1 MNVKNTKKR
10 IPAMITAAGLV
21 GMAAVFT
28 LALVTGCASSPKNSG
43 STVELKAKNVSFKSE
58 AGNLSIKNDTTV
70 DVVVFAG
77 KVEKDCVLG
86 GIKKGQER
94 SFDLSKLPGIPNNTS
109 LMIRVA
115 SYETYRGKARITEE
129 DVIYTGLVAY
139 NLGDKNYLTIYR
151 NLDMSRES
159 CFYASNESENYVLE
173 LRLDKPSQG
182 DVLATLAPLETNKRI
197 FLKPKDDGN
206 PYAIYPTWIYIDPN
220 TNEKTAI
227 TSKKEDRRRVNPQP
241 DGKDAYL
248 KPFEGPS
255 VSTGIVYHVAFINVQ
270 NDTNSGIV
278 FQNGPNPL
286 KNQNGIQFT
295 PGGKPND
302 VYEIP
307 SENGDSGQKY
317 TGLSIEFDNFSKM
330 AIAPTT
336 FMPGYKYELV
346 ITEMNGNY
354 EYDIREVG
362 KKSLVED
369 SRIQLFME

>member
-1 MNVKNTKKR
+1 MKKG
-10 IPAMITAAGLV
+10 IIFSVITTALIAVAAMPMYAKKKADKGV
-21 GMAAVFT
+21 VQ
-28 LALVTGCASSPKNSG
+28 
-43 STVELKAKNVSFKSE
+43 LKMKEISFKSE
-58 AGNLSIKNDTTV
+58 PGDLFIKNDTTV

-86 GIKKGQER
+86 SIKKGQER
-94 SFDLSKLPGIPNNTS
+94 SFDLSKLPGIPKSTS

-115 SYETYRGKARITEE
+115 SYETYRSKVRITEE

-139 NLGDKNYLTIYR
+139 NLGDKNYLTIYG
-151 NLDMSRES
+151 NLDMSQET

-182 DVLATLAPLETNKRI
+182 EVLATLAPLETNKRI
-197 FLKPKDDGN
+197 FLKKKDDGN
-206 PYAIYPTWIYIDPN
+206 PYNIYPTWIYIDPS
-220 TNEKTAI
+220 TNEKTSI
-227 TSKKEDRRRVNPQP
+227 TSKKEDRRRVVPQP
-241 DGKDAYL
+241 DGNDAYL
-248 KPFEGPS
+248 DPFKGPS
-255 VSTGIVYHVAFINVQ
+255 VSTGIGYKVAFINIQ

-278 FQNGPNPL
+278 FLNGPNPL
-286 KNQNGIQFT
+286 KNQKGSRFT

-307 SENGDSGQKY
+307 SENGDSGQTY
-317 TGLSIEFDNFSKM
+317 TGLKVEFDNFSKM

-346 ITEMNGNY
+346 ITDMNGNY